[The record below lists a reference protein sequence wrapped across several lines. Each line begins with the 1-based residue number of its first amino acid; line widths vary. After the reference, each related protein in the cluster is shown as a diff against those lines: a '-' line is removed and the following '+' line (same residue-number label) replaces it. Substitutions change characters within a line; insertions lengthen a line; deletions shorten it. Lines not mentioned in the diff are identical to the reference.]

1 MRNPSNESDIQ
12 EALTAVTSSVTFSRA
27 PRLRDLLRYLIED
40 HLVST
45 DQSMR
50 GTEIALAVFH
60 LDENTYDPA
69 FDSIVRVSINRLRE
83 ILARYYAKEGAN
95 QPLRFEIPRG
105 SYTPIIRRRTPA
117 GLSTSVRIAVLPLED
132 HTKEADGYWLCEG
145 LTGDLINALARV
157 SQLQVFAH
165 TSTVR
170 YGNANKD
177 VRDVAKELDANLLVK
192 GRVQKVE
199 DRLSLCLDLVLGSD
213 GSHLWNQA
221 FETTI
226 DDRAALQ
233 GAFLDLVG
241 RSVEIH
247 SSRTAPVIDALERNR
262 IPALAHALLDQARA
276 AVTLSTTDAVKRAE
290 SLCLEA
296 INLAPEYAAAW
307 AELGVI
313 RFRSRALI
321 FSNDSVS
328 LDTIEDALA
337 RALALDPDEPTAL
350 SIRGTHRSV
359 NLFDWVGGIADARR
373 AAELTPNSAANC
385 SRYGALCLWAGL
397 TGPAREMLPHA
408 LRLDPHSPLANYYR
422 VALAHFDESSAS
434 VMELLSIARKRAGD
448 LLVFDE
454 LEIGFLVNLGDFE
467 AAHTLARIYRR
478 KHKGA
483 FAIEYRRAQAMA
495 GLGDLAGA
503 RTLYSKLSRNINPVS
518 LDYYAT
524 GIEVC
529 ANDEDAIYHH
539 AHKAIDARAP
549 HTCWFGLRFFSPKFV
564 GPRGAEIFARL
575 RRSPEPPHLPIDF
588 IGRS

>member
-12 EALTAVTSSVTFSRA
+12 KALAEITSSITFARA
-27 PRLRDLLRYLIED
+27 DRLRDLLRYLIEG
-40 HLVST
+40 HLERKDRSV
-45 DQSMR
+45 R
-50 GTEIALAVFH
+50 GTEIALAVFGR
-60 LDENTYDPA
+60 DAANYDPA
-69 FDSIVRVSINRLRE
+69 SDGIVRVSINRLRE
-83 ILARYYAKEGAN
+83 LLTRYYSKEGAN

-105 SYTPIIRRRTPA
+105 SYGPIIRRRTPA

-132 HTKEADGYWLCEG
+132 QTNEADGYWLCEG

-170 YGNANKD
+170 YGNAKKD

-199 DRLSLCLDLVLGSD
+199 NRLSLCLDLVLGSD
-213 GSHLWNQA
+213 GSHLWSQA
-221 FETTI
+221 FEIPI

-262 IPALAHALLDQARA
+262 IPAEARALVDQARA
-276 AVTLSTTDAVKRAE
+276 AGVLSTPDSVKRAE

-296 INLAPEYAAAW
+296 IILALDYAAAW
-307 AELGVI
+307 AELGAI
-313 RFRSRALI
+313 RFRSRAMI
-321 FSNDSVS
+321 FSNESVS
-328 LDTIEDALA
+328 LDSIDNALTQ
-337 RALALDPDEPTAL
+337 ALEVDPDEPTAL
-350 SIRGTHRSV
+350 SIRGTYRSV
-359 NLFDWVGGIADARR
+359 NVFDWEHGIAEARR

-385 SRYGALCLWAGL
+385 SRYGMLCLYAGFKE
-397 TGPAREMLPHA
+397 TAREMLPYA
-408 LRLDPHSPLANYYR
+408 LRLDPHSPLTNYNR
-422 VALAHFDESSAS
+422 IAFAHFDAPDAPVED
-434 VMELLSIARKRAGD
+434 LLNEARKRAGD

-454 LEIGFLVNLGDFE
+454 LEIGLLVNLGNFE
-467 AAHTLARIYRR
+467 AAYALSRIYRR

-503 RTLYSKLSRNINPVS
+503 RALYAKLSRNINPVN
-518 LDYYAT
+518 LDYYAA

-529 ANDEDAIYHH
+529 ANDEDAIYRH
-539 AHKAIDARAP
+539 AHRAIDARAAL
-549 HTCWFGLRFFSPKFV
+549 TCWFGLPFFSPKFV

-588 IGRS
+588 L